1 MGLRRVR
8 AMLPGSVLIPVSISR
23 AVFGHRN
30 TNSPMLRSQRGPTHS
45 TGYGDHG
52 ELRPRAAFAG
62 LWISAQAVE
71 SKGLSPGVRRAA
83 PPRQASER
91 SPPMAQPESPEHR
104 MVEANGIRLHV
115 AEMGRGPAV
124 LFCHGWPETWYSWRH
139 QLPALAQAGF
149 RALAPDMRGYGRS
162 DDAPPLGAS

>member
-1 MGLRRVR
+1 MVLRRVR

-71 SKGLSPGVRRAA
+71 SKGSLPGVAARRTIPAGK
-83 PPRQASER
+83 RE
-91 SPPMAQPESPEHR
+91 ET
-104 MVEANGIRLHV
+104 ANGTAAKPRATH
-115 AEMGRGPAV
+115 GRGERHSPACGGNGPRARGPV
-124 LFCHGWPETWYSWRH
+124 LPR
-139 QLPALAQAGF
+139 LAGDLVFLAASAAG
-149 RALAPDMRGYGRS
+149 A
-162 DDAPPLGAS
+162 GASGFSRACARHARLWPQRCSRADRGL